1 MSSSCQLEKTLAV
14 AGRCRQVDKT
24 DSSDVTWTASEPVHR
39 YKIDLKFQSWWQKFS
54 LQHSAINGRHSSK
67 ANLQNMLRSQIE
79 KPHPTWQ
86 WEKKNDSSNYDANIC
101 LYIKIGNSLQIL
113 FKDQHDKEAVTKT
126 MKQRFET
133 QTQDFGL
140 NFLLLGHQPLLQLDL
155 WASCTRTTMPV
166 LCKYYNINNITCHI
180 ELSTVNEIINRK

>member
-1 MSSSCQLEKTLAV
+1 MAV
-14 AGRCRQVDKT
+14 R
-24 DSSDVTWTASEPVHR
+24 
-39 YKIDLKFQSWWQKFS
+39 
-54 LQHSAINGRHSSK
+54 
-67 ANLQNMLRSQIE
+67 
-79 KPHPTWQ
+79 
-86 WEKKNDSSNYDANIC
+86 KKNDNSNYDANIC

-155 WASCTRTTMPV
+155 
-166 LCKYYNINNITCHI
+166 
-180 ELSTVNEIINRK
+180 